1 MDPTLPYL
9 ALPVQYPRFPDL
21 LSANQIGIAAVP
33 FCLPVVMRR
42 WLRALHAGGNSASA
56 QET

>member
-42 WLRALHAGGNSASA
+42 WL
-56 QET
+56 